1 MKSVPRKHKHRLVL
15 RTTIS
20 ITPVLMDAFDGIAA
34 RGGYTGLSD
43 YVQASIRRD
52 AKLTPEPIVQ

>member
-1 MKSVPRKHKHRLVL
+1 MRSGVPRKRKHTLVL

-20 ITPVLMDAFDGIAA
+20 ITPVLMDAFHGIAA

-52 AKLTPEPIVQ
+52 AKIGAEAAK

>member
-1 MKSVPRKHKHRLVL
+1 MRQNPTRKRKHSLVL

-20 ITPVLMDAFDGIAA
+20 ITPVLLDAFQSVAA

-43 YVQASIRRD
+43 YVQSNIRRD
-52 AKLTPEPIVQ
+52 AGLVTIK

>member
-1 MKSVPRKHKHRLVL
+1 LVL

-20 ITPVLMDAFDGIAA
+20 ITPVLMDAFQGIAV

-52 AKLTPEPIVQ
+52 AKVGVEGR

>member
-1 MKSVPRKHKHRLVL
+1 MRVPRKRKHSFVV

-20 ITPVLMDAFDGIAA
+20 ITPVLLDAFQSVAS

-43 YVQASIRRD
+43 YVQANIRRD
-52 AKLTPEPIVQ
+52 AGLVLQK

>member
-1 MKSVPRKHKHRLVL
+1 MKTTPRKRKHTLVL

-20 ITPVLMDAFDGIAA
+20 ITPVLMDAFQGIAV

-52 AKLTPEPIVQ
+52 AKVGVEGR